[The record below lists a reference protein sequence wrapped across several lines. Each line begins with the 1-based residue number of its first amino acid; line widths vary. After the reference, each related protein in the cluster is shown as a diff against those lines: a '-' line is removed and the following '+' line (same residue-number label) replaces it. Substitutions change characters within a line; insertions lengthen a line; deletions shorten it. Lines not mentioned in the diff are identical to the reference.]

1 MDEAL
6 DELERISSDEKII
19 GLYDKEKVEKK
30 ILNTRL
36 RYAEETGEKRGEKRG
51 ERIGLEKGKKEERN
65 DIARKMLKRNMS
77 IEDIKELTGLTLEE
91 LEKLK

>member
-36 RYAEETGEKRGEKRG
+36 RDAKEE
-51 ERIGLEKGKKEERN
+51 GLEEGKRNIAKNLLKLKIKEE
-65 DIARKMLKRNMS
+65 DILVA
-77 IEDIKELTGLTLEE
+77 TGLSREE

>member
-36 RYAEETGEKRGEKRG
+36 RGAKEE
-51 ERIGLEKGKKEERN
+51 GLEEGKKEGLEEGKKEGKK

-77 IEDIKELTGLTLEE
+77 IEDIKELTGLTHEE